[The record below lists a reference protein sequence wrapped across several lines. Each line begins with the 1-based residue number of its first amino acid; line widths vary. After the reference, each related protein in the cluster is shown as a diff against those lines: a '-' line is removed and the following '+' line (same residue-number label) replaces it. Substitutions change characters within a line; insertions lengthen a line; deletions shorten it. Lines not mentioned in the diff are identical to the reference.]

1 MRNVVLS
8 VFVEVLVAVATA
20 GLLLAVLMPVL
31 TRTDLVGANDLAA
44 RAVIT
49 AVLVVAVA
57 LAIFRPGGAIRQRGK
72 R

>member
-8 VFVEVLVAVATA
+8 AVVEILLAVATA
-20 GLLLAVLMPVL
+20 GLLLAVLMPLL
-31 TRTDLVGANDLAA
+31 TRTDVVGGNDSAA

-49 AVLVVAVA
+49 TVLVGAVA
-57 LAIFRPGGAIRQRGK
+57 FAIFRPGGAIRQRGK

>member
-8 VFVEVLVAVATA
+8 VVVEVLLAVATA
-20 GLLLAVLMPVL
+20 GLLLAVLMPLL
-31 TRTDLVGANDLAA
+31 TRTDLVGANDTAA

-49 AVLVVAVA
+49 TVLIGAVA
-57 LAIFRPGGAIRQRGK
+57 LAIFRPGSAIRQRGK